1 LFLGGQDDGLCRPAH
16 QTIAYAL
23 NSYMSS

>member
-1 LFLGGQDDGLCRPAH
+1 LFLGGQDDGLCCSAH